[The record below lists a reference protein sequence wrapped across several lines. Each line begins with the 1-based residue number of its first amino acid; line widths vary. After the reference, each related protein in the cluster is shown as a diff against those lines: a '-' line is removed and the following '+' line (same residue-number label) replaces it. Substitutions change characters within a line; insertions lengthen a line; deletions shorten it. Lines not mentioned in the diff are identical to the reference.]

1 MDTNEGTDRRR
12 LVVVRGADR
21 VDAVPALLAELDRA
35 LAGRSAVLPLPSGPA
50 PEVTRLAA
58 ALLPAEPV
66 EDDTALVVPTSGS
79 TGLPKGVR
87 LTASALRS
95 SAEATHARLGGGGTW
110 LLALPATH
118 IAGVQVLVRS
128 LLASAEPV
136 VMAGRGGF
144 RPVEF
149 AEAAGRALAREGRH
163 YTALVPTQLSRVLS
177 EGGDAVRALAR
188 FDAVLLGG
196 AACPPALLA
205 RARAAGVPVV
215 TTYGMSE
222 TAGGCVYDGR
232 PLPGVRFRLADDPRT
247 SPADLVTGDGVG
259 VVELAGPVLAAG
271 YRLDPDA
278 TSAAFRDGWFRTGD
292 LGRHDGEGTLEIIGR
307 HDDLINS
314 GGLKIAPVLV
324 ERALTAVES
333 VREACVVGLPDAE
346 WGQAVVAVVVGEP
359 TAAPPDP
366 AELRAAVRDQ
376 LGAAATPKV
385 VRVVAELP
393 SRGPGKV
400 DRAAVVA
407 LFGGR

>member
-21 VDAVPALLAELDRA
+21 ADAVPALLAELERA
-35 LAGRSAVLPLPSGPA
+35 LAGRSAVLPLPTGPA
-50 PEVTRLAA
+50 PEVARLTE
-58 ALLPAEPV
+58 ALLPSEPA

-128 LLASAEPV
+128 LLSSSEPV
-136 VMAGRGGF
+136 VLAGRAGF

-149 AEAAGRALAREGRH
+149 AEAAGRALARAGRH

-177 EGGDAVRALAR
+177 EGGEAADALAR

-205 RARAAGVPVV
+205 RARAAGVRVV

-232 PLPGVRFRLADDPRT
+232 PLDGVRFRLADEPGA
-247 SPADLVTGDGVG
+247 SPSDIVTTGGAG

-271 YRLDPDA
+271 YRLAPGPTA
-278 TSAAFRDGWFRTGD
+278 TAFRDGWFRTGD
-292 LGRHDGEGTLEIIGR
+292 LGRRTEEGALEIIGR
-307 HDDLINS
+307 HDDLINT

-324 ERALTAVES
+324 ER
-333 VREACVVGLPDAE
+333 
-346 WGQAVVAVVVGEP
+346 
-359 TAAPPDP
+359 
-366 AELRAAVRDQ
+366 
-376 LGAAATPKV
+376 
-385 VRVVAELP
+385 
-393 SRGPGKV
+393 
-400 DRAAVVA
+400 
-407 LFGGR
+407 